1 MPVANGRRV
10 AVIAGC
16 RTPFCKSGT
25 TLKDVRA
32 VDLAR
37 FVARELLER
46 TNLDGADV
54 NAVIFGQVVP
64 SALVPNVAR
73 EVSLLP
79 QFPKEIP
86 AYSLN
91 RACAS
96 SGQAVANAYDEIVL
110 GDAEVVLAG
119 GVESLSD
126 IPILASRR
134 LADILMEASK
144 AKSFGARLRTL
155 SRIRPR
161 DLVPVSPAIAEPST
175 GETMGQ
181 SAEKMA
187 KENHISRA
195 AQDRWALRSHE
206 LAARGTDDGRIT
218 AEIVPWFGPG
228 GRAGDGVVTQDNG
241 VRRDT
246 SLEQMAKLKPVFDRR
261 YGSVTA
267 ANSSPL
273 TDGASAVL
281 VMSDSAA
288 RALGYTP
295 LAYVRSYAVA
305 AVDPGWQ
312 LLQAPIFAVPKALER
327 AGIQWKELGVIEV
340 HEAFAAQV
348 LSNLQG
354 WAAKGWEI
362 NEDIINVMGGSIAI
376 GHPFGATGTRL
387 VTTLANE
394 MARRDVQFGLLS
406 ICAQG
411 GMGLAMVWSAADGS
425 GRGAHLGARRR
436 RHRRRHFRLE
446 ERAGQQAFGRGEAG
460 PARDVRRV
468 GARRRR
474 AGRRLLLVEARELH
488 RGGRHR
494 GVRPAHHRRGSRA
507 ALGRGPGNA
516 GPGGALP
523 QTDRRRD
530 SRRVPRRRTRVRPR
544 LRVPRGLRSP
554 PDPARP
560 PGSAARHSPGGGR
573 LPAAPPVDWRPR
585 GARHHPR
592 GQGRRRQEGVPFGH
606 RGRAGSSRHPQGR
619 HHRRGATH
627 GRRLAPASQAAGRV
641 PRMAARRQPTGP
653 GLGLPSRAEAGTR
666 ADARQLSRAPRRVGG
681 GGAWAETRHGGG
693 SEARGAAV
701 RAARRH

>member
-1 MPVANGRRV
+1 MRVPRRACDGKTASRSSRVSSLARQQARGRFRDFTADRGEVQREENVMPVANGRRV

-16 RTPFCKSGT
+16 RTPFCRSGT
-25 TLKDVRA
+25 LLKDARA

-96 SGQAVANAYDEIVL
+96 SGQAVANAYDEIAL

-134 LADILMEASK
+134 LADILVEAGK
-144 AKSFGARLRTL
+144 AKSLGARLRTFAKV
-155 SRIRPR
+155 RPR
-161 DLVPVSPAIAEPST
+161 DLIPVSPAIAEPST
-175 GETMGQ
+175 GQSMGQ

-187 KENHISRA
+187 KENHISREE
-195 AQDRWALRSHE
+195 QDRWALRSHK
-206 LAARGTDDGRIT
+206 LAAQGTADGRLT
-218 AEIVPWFGPG
+218 AEIVPWLSTKPG
-228 GRAGDGVVTQDNG
+228 DRVVQQDNG
-241 VRRDT
+241 IRTDT

-281 VMSDSAA
+281 LMSDAAA
-288 RALGYTP
+288 RALGHAP

-327 AGIQWKELGVIEV
+327 AGIEWKDLGVIEL
-340 HEAFAAQV
+340 HEAFASQV

-354 WAAKGWEI
+354 FAAKGWEI

-376 GHPFGATGTRL
+376 GHPFGATGGRL
-387 VTTLANE
+387 VTTLSNE
-394 MARRDVQFGLLS
+394 MRRRDVQFGLIS
-406 ICAQG
+406 VCAQG
-411 GMGLAMVWSAADGS
+411 GMGFAMV
-425 GRGAHLGARRR
+425 LERR
-436 RHRRRHFRLE
+436 
-446 ERAGQQAFGRGEAG
+446 
-460 PARDVRRV
+460 
-468 GARRRR
+468 
-474 AGRRLLLVEARELH
+474 
-488 RGGRHR
+488 
-494 GVRPAHHRRGSRA
+494 
-507 ALGRGPGNA
+507 
-516 GPGGALP
+516 
-523 QTDRRRD
+523 
-530 SRRVPRRRTRVRPR
+530 
-544 LRVPRGLRSP
+544 
-554 PDPARP
+554 
-560 PGSAARHSPGGGR
+560 
-573 LPAAPPVDWRPR
+573 
-585 GARHHPR
+585 
-592 GQGRRRQEGVPFGH
+592 
-606 RGRAGSSRHPQGR
+606 
-619 HHRRGATH
+619 
-627 GRRLAPASQAAGRV
+627 
-641 PRMAARRQPTGP
+641 
-653 GLGLPSRAEAGTR
+653 
-666 ADARQLSRAPRRVGG
+666 
-681 GGAWAETRHGGG
+681 
-693 SEARGAAV
+693 
-701 RAARRH
+701 